1 MLYMKIGMK
10 VVKLLVLFLLSAAS
24 APASGGEY
32 FDVVTLKCSEKAA
45 GSSYEAWVDVPV
57 GGGAAVVREAK
68 RWICEVLG
76 VDEAPETDADGF
88 AKLMER
94 AAADFL
100 ADAERCR
107 RTVRVTWNYED
118 ASCVT
123 YEAEVAD
130 HDSVTWTTADVAT
143 FSKRDGHRAEPQ
155 EVFACDEARIKQ
167 LMWRW
172 RGDLPMEVGSADEL
186 YVGNVGYIDGWVI
199 VIGPARNTSGAE
211 FRIRYSD
218 AERWLRV
225 GCEGYLP

>member
-107 RTVRVTWNYED
+107 RTVRVT
-118 ASCVT
+118 
-123 YEAEVAD
+123 
-130 HDSVTWTTADVAT
+130 
-143 FSKRDGHRAEPQ
+143 
-155 EVFACDEARIKQ
+155 
-167 LMWRW
+167 
-172 RGDLPMEVGSADEL
+172 
-186 YVGNVGYIDGWVI
+186 
-199 VIGPARNTSGAE
+199 RN
-211 FRIRYSD
+211 
-218 AERWLRV
+218 
-225 GCEGYLP
+225 